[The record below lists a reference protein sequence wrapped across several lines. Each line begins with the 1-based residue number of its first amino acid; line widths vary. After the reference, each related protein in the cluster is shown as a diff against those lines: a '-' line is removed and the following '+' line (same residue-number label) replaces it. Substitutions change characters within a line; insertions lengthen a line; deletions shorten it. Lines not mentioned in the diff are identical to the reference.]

1 LKSFKLVIWAIVFEM
16 SFARTFA
23 AIDIVWDYSYDSGNY
38 FTDARKYVMEQVA
51 YAFESR
57 LGNESFGSLDPDDYS
72 GSTMTP
78 YLTFGNPTTG
88 SSTDVNFGST
98 TSEGNVVGAAN
109 TVVIFLGAQAVG
121 TGNYL
126 GVARQ
131 GYGTGS
137 YFPGDPWKDYWDN
150 TRNSSTN
157 WDSIGG
163 AISVNSSFDFYAD
176 TDLTTH
182 SDATTSGDFD
192 FYSVMAHELGHIM
205 GFSSLPNAWI
215 SSSSW
220 TGGNATAEYS
230 GNNVPMN
237 GNPHFSSSLV
247 EGNVNCACHPA
258 MLASIPA
265 NTRRGFSELD
275 FAVLEDMG
283 YSISSSP
290 NGTNIGGTYTDP
302 SWGGSYYI
310 PVSQSYSSWL
320 AGDPVG
326 GGGGASA
333 APEPAYIFTL
343 LGGLVALL
351 GGKKKLKN
359 LRALFGVAK

>member
-1 LKSFKLVIWAIVFEM
+1 LKYFKSVTWAIVLEL
-16 SFARTFA
+16 SFVRAFA

-72 GSTMTP
+72 GSSMSP
-78 YLTFGNPTTG
+78 YLSFGNPTTG
-88 SSTDVNFGST
+88 TTTDVNFGST

-109 TVVIFLGAQAVG
+109 KIVIFLGAQAVG

-137 YFPGDPWKDYWDN
+137 YFPGDPWKSYWDN

-182 SDATTSGDFD
+182 SDATSSGDYD

-237 GNPHFSSSLV
+237 GNPHFSTSLV
-247 EGNVNCACHPA
+247 EGNV
-258 MLASIPA
+258 LK
-265 NTRRGFSELD
+265 
-275 FAVLEDMG
+275 DMG
-283 YSISSSP
+283 YAISSSP
-290 NGTNIGGTYTDP
+290 SGTNIGGTYTDP

-326 GGGGASA
+326 GGSSGASA
-333 APEPAYIFTL
+333 APEPAYVFTL
-343 LGGLVALL
+343 IGGIIALVS
-351 GGKKKLKN
+351 GRKKLKIFN
-359 LRALFGVAK
+359 TFFCASK

>member
-1 LKSFKLVIWAIVFEM
+1 MSIIRLVSLICVLLYGFQ
-16 SFARTFA
+16 SLTA
-23 AIDIVWDYSYDSGNY
+23 AIDIVWDYSYDTGNY
-38 FTDARKYVMEQVA
+38 FTNDRKYVMEQVA

-57 LGNESFGSLDPDDYS
+57 LGSESFGSLDPSDHS

-78 YLTFGNPTTG
+78 FLTFGNPTTG

-98 TSEGNVVGAAN
+98 TSDGNVVGAAN
-109 TVVIFLGAQAVG
+109 KVVIFLGAQAVG

-126 GVARQ
+126 AVARQ

-137 YFPGDPWKDYWDN
+137 YFAGDAWINYWNN
-150 TRNSSTN
+150 TRNTSTN

-176 TDLTTH
+176 TDLTSH
-182 SDATTSGDFD
+182 SDATTSGDYD

-205 GFSSLPNAWI
+205 GFSSLPEAWI

-230 GNNVPMN
+230 DTNVPMN
-237 GNPHFSSSLV
+237 GNPHFSTSLDQ
-247 EGNVNCACHPA
+247 NKVNCDCHPS
-258 MLASIPA
+258 MLPNIPV
-265 NTRRGFSELD
+265 NTRRGFSDLD

-283 YSISSSP
+283 YAISSSP
-290 NGTNIGGTYTDP
+290 SGTNIGGTYTDP
-302 SWGGSYYI
+302 TWGGSYYI

-326 GGGGASA
+326 SGGSA

-343 LGGLVALL
+343 FGGLIAALSSR
-351 GGKKKLKN
+351 KKLVSLSKQ
-359 LRALFGVAK
+359 LAFR